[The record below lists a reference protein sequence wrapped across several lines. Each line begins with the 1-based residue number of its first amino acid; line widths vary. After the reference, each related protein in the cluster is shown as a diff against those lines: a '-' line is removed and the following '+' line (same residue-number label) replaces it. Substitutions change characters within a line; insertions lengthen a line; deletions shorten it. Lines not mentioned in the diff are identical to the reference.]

1 MKTTRYLVALLLS
14 LLFIDTGTQAQ
25 KPTSEY
31 FESGRPRLII
41 LVHGATDAP
50 RYHPEKH
57 IGTLQH
63 ARDYWEYTF
72 VQNLIGATSD
82 LGTLSG
88 VRLNSEA
95 WTGAV
100 LRESEPLDH
109 VVMAD
114 SALKAFNTTRRLPEL
129 SVLLTYR
136 DGSETLASQGRTI
149 IRQVYAHYARLTQVS
164 GVQPQ
169 IIWVGHSM
177 GGNVIRYVLSNPIE
191 AFNNIR
197 LTAAERTQADF
208 LRDRT
213 VFAVT
218 MGTPHEGSP
227 LADKFT
233 QIAQFLGQNPSPLR
247 EFYILAG
254 MNSPREH
261 VIGWLGADSDST
273 RQLRTDFWA
282 NQNIGAL
289 APEAACRT
297 DESLIPVYC
306 LGSRSPGRTFFDD
319 PNRDPVTLAGEVGGQ
334 DNKTLYET
342 IGLMSLDYALHAT
355 PGTPNHWG
363 SVPPASRDLDW
374 VRRAFLTL
382 LPPGELSEPRDQPEL
397 FPLYYLKVPWRRE
410 TRGLFD
416 LIPTFVPA
424 TASRPGADNSF
435 STRAA
440 DGEIDNDGMV
450 GIDSAL
456 GIKLGTTTLEYF
468 DHSREWPMAGGLV
481 RGSWYRLYSGPWN
494 WDDHGSLRRNPE
506 TARWLRQHLF
516 RSAGPWV
523 GTNSISQ
530 WDPEQLGSLE

>member
-1 MKTTRYLVALLLS
+1 MKTARLLVALLLF
-14 LLFIDTGTQAQ
+14 LLFIDTGAQAQ
-25 KPTSEY
+25 KPSSEF
-31 FESGRPRLII
+31 FESARPRLII
-41 LVHGATDAP
+41 LVHGATDDP

-63 ARDYWEYTF
+63 ARDYWEYAL
-72 VQNLIGATSD
+72 VQNLLGATSD
-82 LGTLSG
+82 LSTMSG
-88 VRLNSEA
+88 VQLNSET
-95 WTGAV
+95 WTEARV
-100 LRESEPLDH
+100 RDSELLDQFIIP
-109 VVMAD
+109 D
-114 SALKAFNTTRRLPEL
+114 SALKAVKTSRRLPEL

-136 DGSETLASQGRTI
+136 NGSETLASQGRAI
-149 IRQVYAHYARLTQVS
+149 IRQVYAQYTQLAQVS
-164 GVQPQ
+164 EVQPQ

-191 AFNNIR
+191 ALNNIR

-213 VFAVT
+213 LFAVT
-218 MGTPHEGSP
+218 LGTPHEGSP

-247 EFYILAG
+247 EFYTLAG

-273 RQLRTDFWA
+273 RHLRTDFWA
-282 NQNIGAL
+282 NQNISAL
-289 APEAACRT
+289 APERACRT
-297 DESLIPVYC
+297 DESLIPIYC

-319 PNRDPVTLAGEVGGQ
+319 PNRDPVTLAGAVGRQ

-342 IGLMSLDYALHAT
+342 IGLMSLDYALHTT

-363 SVPPASRDLDW
+363 IVPPASRDLDW

-382 LPPGELSEPRDQPEL
+382 LPPGELSSPREQPEL
-397 FPLYYLKVPWRRE
+397 FPLYYLKVPWRSEPRS
-410 TRGLFD
+410 LFD
-416 LIPTFVPA
+416 LLPTFVPSGA
-424 TASRPGADNSF
+424 NRPNTDNSY

-456 GIKLGTTTLEYF
+456 GVKLGTTTLEYF
-468 DHSREWPMAGGLV
+468 DHNREWPIAGNLV

-523 GTNSISQ
+523 GGNPISQ